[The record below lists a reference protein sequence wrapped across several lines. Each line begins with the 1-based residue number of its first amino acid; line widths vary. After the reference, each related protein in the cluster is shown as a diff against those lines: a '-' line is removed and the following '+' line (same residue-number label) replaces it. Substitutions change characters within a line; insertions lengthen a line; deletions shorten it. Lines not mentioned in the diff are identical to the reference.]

1 MQDAKATL
9 AELIGQEVVLDT
21 TGQFVY
27 IGRLKNVDELF
38 FEIEDADVHD
48 ASESAS
54 TKELYVMDAKKYGI
68 KKNRRFVFVRASQ
81 VVSLS
86 RLEDIIEY

>member
-9 AELIGQEVVLDT
+9 AELVGQDVVLDT
-21 TGQFVY
+21 AGQYLY

-38 FEIEDADVHD
+38 FELEDADVHD
-48 ASESAS
+48 ASESSS
-54 TKELYVMDAKKYGI
+54 TKELYAIDAKKYGV
-68 KKNRRFVFVRASQ
+68 KKNRKFVFVRATQ

-86 RLEDIIEY
+86 RLADIIEY